1 MFALAN
7 TAVLREGEGL
17 VADDRR
23 VRARREPVHRYA
35 ALCARI
41 SSSMRDTFAA
51 ATAAGSEAVHRY
63 AALCARF
70 SSSMRD
76 TFAAATVSSYCF
88 RLHYYC
94 FT

>member
-1 MFALAN
+1 MEVLYYIDGTRLIALAN
-7 TAVLREGEGL
+7 AAVLREGEGL

-23 VRARREPVHRYA
+23 VRARCEPVHR
-35 ALCARI
+35 
-41 SSSMRDTFAA
+41 F
-51 ATAAGSEAVHRY
+51 

-76 TFAAATVSSYCF
+76 TFAAATVSSYYF
-88 RLHYYC
+88 RLYYYC